1 MEVVAS
7 APGKVLIAG
16 GYLVLE
22 RPNAGLV
29 LGTTARF
36 YAVVRPLRD
45 SLPADSWAWASTDV
59 KVTSPQLS
67 REATYKLSLTK
78 STLQLTSA
86 RESTNPFVE
95 QAIQFSVAA
104 AKATI
109 IDKERKDVVDKLL
122 LQGLN
127 ITVLGCNDFYSYRKQ
142 IEARGLPLTLEVL
155 LSLPPFSSVTFNSE
169 VANGTTTGEKCK
181 PEVAKT
187 GLGSSAAM
195 TTSVVAAVLHYLG
208 AVNLSCSGQS
218 SGDNATGQGLDLV
231 HAIAQSAHCIAQ
243 GKIGSGFDVSA
254 AVYGSQRYVRFS
266 PEILSSAQATGG
278 TSLPDVVSDI
288 VTQRWDHENKQF
300 SLPPLMTLLLG
311 EPGTGGS
318 STPSMVGSVKRWQ
331 KSDPEKSK
339 DTWSKLAIANSAL
352 ENQLRI
358 LKGLSENH
366 REAYE
371 SVVRSCSHLT
381 YGKWTEVATNQDQE
395 LIVRSLL
402 AARDASLEIRLHMRE
417 MGIAAGV
424 PIEPDSQTQLLDATM
439 NMEGVLLAGVPGAGG
454 FDAVYS
460 VTLGDANDAVANAW
474 SSVGVLPLLIR
485 EDCHG
490 VSLEDADPRTRE
502 VSAAVSSIQIN

>member
-29 LGTTARF
+29 LSTTARF

-45 SLPADSWAWASTDV
+45 SLPADSWTWAWTDV

-67 REATYKLSLTK
+67 RVATYKLSLNKT
-78 STLQLTSA
+78 TLQLTSSRQVA
-86 RESTNPFVE
+86 HPLLLHFRESTNPFVE

-127 ITVLGCNDFYSYRKQ
+127 ITIIGHNDFYSYRKQ
-142 IEARGLPLTLEVL
+142 IEARGLPLTPEVL
-155 LSLPPFSSVTFNSE
+155 LSLPPFSSITFNSE
-169 VANGTTTGEKCK
+169 VANGTMTGEKCK

-195 TTSVVAAVLHYLG
+195 TTSVVAALLHYLG

-218 SGDNATGQGLDLV
+218 SGDNASGRELDLV
-231 HAIAQSAHCIAQ
+231 HAIAQSAHCLAQ

-266 PEILSSAQATGG
+266 PEILSSAQAIGG
-278 TSLPDVVSDI
+278 TVLPDVVSD
-288 VTQRWDHENKQF
+288 VLTQRWDHENKQF
-300 SLPPLMTLLLG
+300 SLPPLMTL
-311 EPGTGGS
+311 
-318 STPSMVGSVKRWQ
+318 W
-331 KSDPEKSK
+331 
-339 DTWSKLAIANSAL
+339 A
-352 ENQLRI
+352 
-358 LKGLSENH
+358 
-366 REAYE
+366 
-371 SVVRSCSHLT
+371 
-381 YGKWTEVATNQDQE
+381 EVATNQHQE
-395 LIVRSLL
+395 LIIRSLL
-402 AARDASLEIRLHMRE
+402 AARDACLEIRLHMRE

-424 PIEPDSQTQLLDATM
+424 PIEPDSQTRLLDATM

-454 FDAVYS
+454 FDAVFS
-460 VTLGDANDAVANAW
+460 VVLGDASNAVAHAW
-474 SSVGVLPLLIR
+474 SSVGVLPLPVR
-485 EDCHG
+485 EDCRG

-502 VSAAVSSIQIN
+502 VSAAVWSIQIN